1 MEKPDSLIVRHS
13 FRVNLKELSMAERGR
28 LFTAMLE
35 YSSTGEEPVLGG
47 SERYIWPAAKDMIDE
62 TSAAY
67 IYNNN
72 INITNKASIASITNK
87 TNIANREDMEIGGVI
102 EGGRESN
109 VRHRYGQYDNVLL
122 TDADLEKLKAE
133 FPDDWEERIERLSE
147 YVASSGKKYKSHLA
161 TIRAWARK
169 DRPIAPKKPA
179 APSKDGL
186 KSLKHIME
194 TMRGNDDG

>member
-1 MEKPDSLIVRHS
+1 MDKQDSLIVRHS
-13 FRVNLKELSMAERGR
+13 FTVNLKELSMAERGR

-62 TSAAY
+62 SKSAAA
-67 IYNNN
+67 NNN
-72 INITNKASIASITNK
+72 INNNISSINNIPSKNNNITSKVYG
-87 TNIANREDMEIGGVI
+87 EIGGVI
-102 EGGRESN
+102 EGGRDKP

-133 FPDDWEERIERLSE
+133 FPEDWEERIERLSE
-147 YVASSGKKYKSHLA
+147 YVASTGKAYKNHLA

-169 DRPIAPKKPA
+169 DAPAAPKRLA
-179 APSKDGL
+179 APSKAGL
-186 KSLKHIME
+186 NNLKRMVE
-194 TMRGNDDG
+194 EMK

>member
-72 INITNKASIASITNK
+72 ITNKASIASIASITSIANK

-102 EGGRESN
+102 EGGRDKP

-133 FPDDWEERIERLSE
+133 FPEDWEERIERLSE
-147 YVASSGKKYKSHLA
+147 YVASSGKAYKNHLA

-169 DRPIAPKKPA
+169 DAPAAPKRPA
-179 APSKDGL
+179 APSKAGL
-186 KSLKHIME
+186 NNLKRMVE
-194 TMRGNDDG
+194 EMK

>member
-13 FRVNLKELSMAERGR
+13 FQVNLKELSMAERGR

-72 INITNKASIASITNK
+72 INITNKANI
-87 TNIANREDMEIGGVI
+87 TNIANIEDKEIGGVI

-133 FPDDWEERIERLSE
+133 FPEDWEERIERLSE

-186 KSLKHIME
+186 NSLKHIME
-194 TMRGNDDG
+194 TME